1 MNAQKGNA
9 MTTIAQPTSVLSE
22 GLLDSCAARSAI
34 YDRENRFFTEDWEE
48 LKQAGYLMLAVPREM
63 GGLGMSLAEVG
74 REQCRLAYR
83 SPATALATNMHIYWT
98 GVAADLLRAGDTS
111 LKWLLEEAASG
122 EIFAAGHGE
131 AGNDLPLLASSSR
144 AEPASGG
151 YRFYGHK
158 IFGSLSPVW
167 TRLGLHAMDTSD
179 PTNPKVVHAFLPRG
193 TDGYTI
199 KETWDVLGMRATRSD
214 DTLLDGAFVPDR
226 YIPRVVPA
234 GFAGADLFTV
244 AIFAWALLNF
254 GHIYLA
260 VAERARDLAVAGVQ
274 KKTSVAMGG
283 RSMKYHPELQ
293 HSFAEMT
300 LEIEGMRPHIERI
313 AADWSNGV
321 DHGGEWPA
329 KIVAA
334 KYHCV
339 ESAKR
344 VVDLAMDV
352 SGGAGM
358 FKTNELERLYRDV
371 RCGGF
376 HPANSALVH
385 ELVGKTTLGVLGEE
399 PRWG

>member
-1 MNAQKGNA
+1 
-9 MTTIAQPTSVLSE
+9 MTTLTPVDSVLSE
-22 GLLDSCAARSAI
+22 ALLDSCAGRTAT
-34 YDRENRFFTEDWEE
+34 YDRENRFFSEDFEE
-48 LKQAGYLMLAVPREM
+48 LRQAGYLLAAVPRDM
-63 GGLGMSLAEVG
+63 GGLGLTLAEVA
-74 REQCRLAYR
+74 REQRRLAYR

-98 GVAADLLRAGDTS
+98 GVAADLLRNGDSS
-111 LKWLLEEAASG
+111 LRWLLEEAVAG

-131 AGNDLPLLASSSR
+131 AGNDLPLLLSTAR
-144 AEPASGG
+144 AEPVSGG
-151 YRFYGHK
+151 YRVYGHK
-158 IFGSLSPVW
+158 MFGSLTPVW
-167 TRLGLHAMDTSD
+167 TRLGFHALDSSD
-179 PTNPKVVHAFLPRG
+179 PVNPKIVHAFMPRG

-214 DTLLDGAFVPDR
+214 DTVLDGAFVPDR
-226 YIPRVVPA
+226 YIARVLPA
-234 GFAGADLFTV
+234 GFAGADLFVV
-244 AIFAWALLNF
+244 AVFAWALLNF
-254 GHIYLA
+254 GSIYLG

-283 RSMKYHPELQ
+283 RSMKYHPMLQ
-293 HSFAEMT
+293 QTFAEMT
-300 LEIEGMRPHIERI
+300 LEIESMRPHIDRI
-313 AADWSNGV
+313 AEDWSTGV
-321 DHGGEWPA
+321 NHGGEWPA

-339 ESAKR
+339 ESAKK

-358 FKTNELERLYRDV
+358 FKSNELERLYRDV

-385 ELVGKTTLGVLGEE
+385 EIVGKTTLGVLGEDG